1 MSPTRATLLGVAAA
15 ISVFLAGPPERPSAG
30 EAAVQA
36 AAGTAAVRSD
46 NFNFTPPTLVVAP
59 GTTVTWTNADDD
71 VHTVVEKD
79 RKFKSAALDTNDT
92 FSQTFTAPGE
102 YEYFCSLH
110 PRMVGKIVVKPEGK
124 TSSN

>member
-1 MSPTRATLLGVAAA
+1 MV
-15 ISVFLAGPPERPSAG
+15 
-30 EAAVQA
+30 AVQA
-36 AAGTAAVRSD
+36 AAGPAAVRID

-59 GTTVTWTNADDD
+59 GTTVIWTNADDD

-110 PRMVGKIVVKPEGK
+110 PRMVGKIVVKPGAK
-124 TSSN
+124 MSAN

>member
-1 MSPTRATLLGVAAA
+1 MLPTRATLLGVAAA
-15 ISVFLAGPPERPSAG
+15 ISAFLASPPESPSAG

-36 AAGTAAVRSD
+36 AAGPAAVRID
-46 NFNFTPPTLVVAP
+46 NFTFTPPTLVVAP

-71 VHTVVEKD
+71 AHTVVEKD
-79 RKFKSAALDTNDT
+79 RKFKSGALDTDDT
-92 FSQTFTAPGE
+92 FTQTFTAPGE

-124 TSSN
+124 MSAN